1 MCMKYMGMTRMHHI
15 AAIRLI
21 FVTGEQIADG
31 SREMIEKKKKW
42 IIKSFQ
48 QRICKTSCG
57 RTEALEVINKCEG
70 LPNKELAKFADQINA
85 LCDKWS
91 R

>member
-1 MCMKYMGMTRMHHI
+1 MDHQKLPATYLQDFLRQDRG
-15 AAIRLI
+15 L
-21 FVTGEQIADG
+21 
-31 SREMIEKKKKW
+31 
-42 IIKSFQ
+42 
-48 QRICKTSCG
+48 
-57 RTEALEVINKCEG
+57 LEVINKCEG

>member
-1 MCMKYMGMTRMHHI
+1 MHDVYGYD
-15 AAIRLI
+15 AYAPYSGDI
-21 FVTGEQIADG
+21 FDLVTGEQIAAG
-31 SREMIEKKKKW
+31 SRELIEKKKNGTSKA
-42 IIKSFQ
+42 SSNVFARLLAAG
-48 QRICKTSCG
+48 QRL
-57 RTEALEVINKCEG
+57 LEVIYKCEG

>member
-1 MCMKYMGMTRMHHI
+1 M
-15 AAIRLI
+15 
-21 FVTGEQIADG
+21 TGEQIAAG
-31 SREMIEKKKKW
+31 SRELIEKKKNGTSKA
-42 IIKSFQ
+42 SSNVFARLLAAG
-48 QRICKTSCG
+48 QRL
-57 RTEALEVINKCEG
+57 LEVIYKCEG